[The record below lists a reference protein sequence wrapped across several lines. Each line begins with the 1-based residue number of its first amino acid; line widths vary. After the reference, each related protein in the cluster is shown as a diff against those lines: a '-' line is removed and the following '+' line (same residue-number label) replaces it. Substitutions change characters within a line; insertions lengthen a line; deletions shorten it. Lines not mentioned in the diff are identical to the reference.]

1 MSQATHHFPA
11 FLQDTDMK
19 FLKYGAVAITAL
31 SLYLTFGALALC
43 AFAVLLMSVIV
54 LKGKADKMATMSGRN
69 LTTISRTK
77 LVDGGTFQQ
86 ESDEKTVATRT
97 TVLDGGSFERFQS

>member
-11 FLQDTDMK
+11 FLQDTDKK

-43 AFAVLLMSVIV
+43 AFAVLLISGIV
-54 LKGKADKMATMSGRN
+54 LKGKADKVATMAGRD
-69 LTTISRTK
+69 LTANSRTK